1 MWYNILLK
9 NFEKKENDLN
19 RLIDRLSNIKIS
31 YSQLKNNDDFKSERD
46 SLFIEKEQIEKKN
59 QELIREN
66 KYLSDKI
73 LKLQIEL
80 KKKTEFEKKFNQ
92 DINDL
97 NQETQSLVEEI
108 EKWRM

>member
-1 MWYNILLK
+1 MWYNILMK

-59 QELIREN
+59 QELIREH

>member
-1 MWYNILLK
+1 MK

-59 QELIREN
+59 QELIREH